1 MQYRE
6 FGKTGKLVSAVGMGT
21 TRFKQEDL
29 LSWDGIERCAK
40 LVVDAANAGVNFF
53 DSAVT
58 YANGR
63 CEDIFRLALPQVK
76 SKYYLCGKS
85 SSYYQRTKED
95 VLKYIE
101 TSLKNIGVDHFDFYY
116 MWNVKSYEQYQFI
129 MKKNG
134 PYEGALAA
142 KEQGLIKHIC
152 FSSHAPVQD
161 AIRIIQD
168 GMFEGVSVSYSLL
181 NFRENDAV
189 LECALKNQL
198 GVSIM
203 NPLAGGI
210 IPQNEQLFRR
220 YMLEKDIDAVDAALK
235 FVYSNPAVSTVMCG
249 ISNQKELEA
258 DLNAI
263 GTEDELVVSRRT
275 QIKDMSCDIT
285 AFCTGCNYCAG
296 CPAEIPISKLMTAY
310 NHTKFL
316 SDTTFFNRFNTEL
329 IKRINFFKQLD
340 GVYSFQNDEN
350 PCIQC
355 KKCERVCTQS
365 LPIVETIGKIYQ
377 WVNENGVSL
386 DKRKKRFQQLIKSS
400 YKKVGFYTAGFYTA
414 YVMELYHQLIG
425 DFSFEVF
432 IFDSNKDKWGE
443 TYLETMSI
451 RNPEEIP
458 ELELDVLIISNY
470 IHDKYIY
477 EDLIEKYPLENIQKL
492 HQENDV
498 PWTF

>member
-29 LSWDGIERCAK
+29 LSQDGIERCAK
-40 LVVDAANAGVNFF
+40 LVVDAANSGVNFF
-53 DSAVT
+53 DSAAT

-63 CEDIFRLALPQVK
+63 CEDILRLALPQIR

-85 SSYYQRTKED
+85 SSYYQRTKDD

-116 MWNVKSYEQYQFI
+116 MWNVKSFEQYQFI
-129 MKKNG
+129 MSKNG
-134 PYEGALAA
+134 AYEGALAA
-142 KEQGLIKHIC
+142 KEQGLIDHIC
-152 FSSHAPVQD
+152 FSSHAPAQD
-161 AIRIIQD
+161 AIRIIKD

-210 IPQNEQLFRR
+210 IPQNEQLFRG
-220 YMLEKDIDAVDAALK
+220 YMLENDGDSVDAALR

-249 ISNQKELEA
+249 ISNREELNA

-263 GTEDELVVSRRT
+263 GAEEDFVALRRI
-275 QIKDMSCDIT
+275 QLKDVFCDFA

-310 NHTKFL
+310 NQTKFFAD
-316 SDTTFFNRFNTEL
+316 STFFNRTNPEL

-340 GVYSFQNDEN
+340 GVISFYNEKN
-350 PCIQC
+350 PCIRC
-355 KKCERVCTQS
+355 GKCERVCTQS
-365 LPIVETIGKIYQ
+365 LPIMETITKIYQ
-377 WVNENGVSL
+377 WVDENGVSI
-386 DKRKKRFQQLIKSS
+386 DKRKKRFQQLIKPS
-400 YKKVGFYTAGFYTA
+400 YKRVGFYTAGFYTA
-414 YVMELYHQLIG
+414 FVMELYRRLIG
-425 DFSFEVF
+425 EFTFEVF
-432 IFDSNKDKWGE
+432 VFDSDEKKWKE
-443 TYLETMSI
+443 PYLETWSV
-451 RNPEEIP
+451 RSPEEIP
-458 ELELDVLIISNY
+458 ESELDVLIVSNY
-470 IHDKYIY
+470 IHDEVIY
-477 EDLIEKYPLENIQKL
+477 RDLKEKYPMENIQKL